1 MPKDITIGLTARTQ
15 ILQGALKTARTITTT
30 YGPLG
35 RTALLDRMVGLLATK
50 DGVTV
55 AQEIHLE
62 NKLENLGCQILKEAC
77 LKVNEQVG
85 DGTTTV
91 ALIAATLLQ
100 EGHKQIVAGV
110 SPIQLARELQAAG
123 QETLKTIREM
133 SSPVEN
139 QEQLEGIARISC
151 NGDDEIAKLMSEAC
165 MAVGQDGMIVI
176 EDGQHVES
184 KLEFKDGAE
193 LECGPVGTVLLS
205 TKGFLRGQ
213 IERIMEGTLVAVV
226 KSTLRTYDDIKDIL
240 EVASQWPQN
249 PLMIFAGDIDGD
261 SLRTMAL
268 NDNKGVIQC
277 CAFNAPAFN
286 NQEEFLK
293 DVAAMAG
300 AHLVDP
306 MTDDIRSW
314 DSEWFGS
321 FRQAN
326 IKWDRT
332 VVTTYPDKFEFAQA
346 RIKELKHQETDSDFD
361 QDKILK
367 RIAKLSG
374 GMAILKIGGVT
385 EIALKER
392 RARVEDVLGST
403 RAALKGGVVPGGGRA
418 YQLAALK
425 TNHPVLKKALLQPIN
440 THAQRLGLSAAFIT
454 ESLPDNPWI
463 GWDAL
468 QNQVR
473 DLRTDPMIADP
484 TLVVESVIS
493 AAISVAST
501 LLTVEAGI
509 TA

>member
-1 MPKDITIGLTARTQ
+1 MPKDITIGLTARNQ

-55 AQEIHLE
+55 AQEIHLK
-62 NKLENLGCQILKEAC
+62 NKLENMGCQILKEAC

-91 ALIAATLLQ
+91 ALLAAALLL

-123 QETLKTIREM
+123 QETLKTIREI

-139 QEQLEGIARISC
+139 QKQLEGIAKISC

-193 LECGPVGTVLLS
+193 LECGPVGT
-205 TKGFLRGQ
+205 GFLRDQ
-213 IERIMEGTLVAVV
+213 TERIMEGTLVAVV

-249 PLMIFAGDIDGD
+249 PLMVFAGDIDGD
-261 SLRTMAL
+261 AFRTMLL
-268 NDNKGVIQC
+268 NNNKSIIEC

-306 MTDDIRSW
+306 MVDDVRSW

-326 IKWDRT
+326 IKKDQT
-332 VVTTYPDKFEFAQA
+332 VITTYPDKFEFAQA

-403 RAALKGGVVPGGGRA
+403 RAALKSGVVPGGGRA

-425 TNHPVLKKALLQPIN
+425 TDHPVLKKALLQPLN
-440 THAQRLGLSAAFIT
+440 VHAQRLGLSATLIA
-454 ESLPDNPWI
+454 ESLPNEPWV

-473 DLRTDPMIADP
+473 DLRTDPIIADP
-484 TLVVESVIS
+484 TLVVENVIS
-493 AAISVAST
+493 AAISVASA

-509 TA
+509 TIA